1 MITSKL
7 ENMKK
12 RLTCFL
18 ITCVVLLCF
27 PSCKKVLASIYGGS
41 DVPIPQSELI
51 IPQVYIVPTDE
62 LYLGSFV
69 YDINLDSSVRANTR
83 GVFGASSVNSV
94 KVKSVIIKIINPDA
108 YDNLSNFDSAR
119 VTLQSSTNNTP
130 IQLFNIGLPSTYSD
144 SLYYIPTN
152 NPELLSYVK
161 GNTITCNVYGKM
173 RTVTNK
179 PLGITVD
186 VTLRAN

>member
-1 MITSKL
+1 MCL
-7 ENMKK
+7 
-12 RLTCFL
+12 
-18 ITCVVLLCF
+18 
-27 PSCKKVLASIYGGS
+27 PSCKKVIAAVYGGS
-41 DVPIPQSELI
+41 DVPVPQSQLI
-51 IPQVYIVPTDE
+51 IPQVYIVPPDE

-69 YDINLDSSVRANTR
+69 YGINLDSSVKANTR

-94 KVKSVIIKIINPDA
+94 KVKSVIIKILNPDL

-119 VTLQSSTNNTP
+119 VTIQSNTNSTP
-130 IQLFNIGLPSTYSD
+130 IQLFSIGFPNTYSD
-144 SLYYIPTN
+144 SVYYTPTN
-152 NPELLSYVK
+152 SPELLSYVK
-161 GNTITCNVYGKM
+161 GNTITCNVYGRL